1 MDHQYLYVDVD
12 DNDDHDHNHD
22 LNHVY
27 GGRHR
32 QQGNDRDGP
41 TTTTQQQQQQ
51 SSSSVLGIDFGD
63 DDVVRENAWGC
74 LDVSVLSVCDLP
86 WDDVPT
92 ILISACGKT
101 VKAGPPI
108 SRNRQHNSFRFSRN
122 SSSSTNLSDYGEQGI
137 MGSNRQNNGSGATT
151 PATSNVSS
159 STTRISPTSNSP
171 SSPSVSPPV
180 QLIAPLKD
188 LFRCTTQIRIIYPNK
203 KNKQQQNNSNTQY
216 LECYIDTR
224 DNLRI
229 NESKWLV
236 LHLKPTAPTYYDM
249 NKRHLSS
256 STSSS
261 SPGQRSQSK
270 SQVVSTSYIH
280 GMFPSTSTNND
291 YLRDDDEDNHKVLQQ
306 QQEQTEPTIRLKL
319 LLHGNYRPWIASLI
333 RFFEAYFE
341 IIDVSHGTIRHFL
354 TKVHFDEYARF
365 LLLPLIPVVVGVLVV
380 SPLLAGTFMV
390 GLPIFLPIVL
400 IIVWINSCLILIG
413 GILIASTKQGRTK
426 WFPYLS
432 YFVDTPLGQRIMYE
446 TGPRPTIVSMVKRIV
461 PTSCRPNSIYDD
473 DLIYNSGDPM
483 ANMWSKLLLSLAID
497 SIGSA
502 SYMLPVVGE
511 VLDVVYAPVQTVT
524 IMAMYDYVSW
534 WLQYLSFMEEIL
546 FWTDVVPSATIG
558 WLLEYVPIL
567 YSNDKD
573 GTFIIEQVVSDLT
586 LTDREEEEED
596 QAEEEEEEQGE
607 DDSRLWQ

>member
-22 LNHVY
+22 HVY

-51 SSSSVLGIDFGD
+51 SSSSVLGIDLGG
-63 DDVVRENAWGC
+63 DDVVCENAWGC

-101 VKAGPPI
+101 EKAGPPI
-108 SRNRQHNSFRFSRN
+108 SRNRQRNSFRFSRS
-122 SSSSTNLSDYGEQGI
+122 SSSSTNLSDYGEEGI
-137 MGSNRQNNGSGATT
+137 MSSNRQNRSGATT

-159 STTRISPTSNSP
+159 STTRILPTSSSP

-180 QLIAPLKD
+180 QLIAPLKE
-188 LFRCTTQIRIIYPNK
+188 LFRCTTQIRIIYLNK
-203 KNKQQQNNSNTQY
+203 KNKQQQNNNNTQY
-216 LECYIDTR
+216 LECYIDIR

-236 LHLKPTAPTYYDM
+236 LHLKPTAPTYCDM
-249 NKRHLSS
+249 NKPQLSS
-256 STSSS
+256 STTSS
-261 SPGQRSQSK
+261 SPGEASQSK
-270 SQVVSTSYIH
+270 SQVAATSYLH
-280 GMFPSTSTNND
+280 GMFPSTSTNNVN
-291 YLRDDDEDNHKVLQQ
+291 LRDDLRDDEDNHKVLQQ
-306 QQEQTEPTIRLKL
+306 QQTEPTIRLKL

-341 IIDVSHGTIRHFL
+341 IIDVSHGTIHHFL
-354 TKVHFDEYARF
+354 NKVYFDEYARF

-400 IIVWINSCLILIG
+400 IVIWINSCLILMG

-511 VLDVVYAPVQTVT
+511 VLDVVYAPIQTVT

-607 DDSRLWQ
+607 DDSRLW